1 MFNSL
6 SNTEIKN
13 YAKQLRKEMTR
24 QERHLW
30 YDFLQKHRCKWYKQK
45 PNRIK
50 KAVEIYLMVKLHCF
64 FCLRLGFIPALNK
77 DITVYSLA
85 FRPRFHCFQQL
96 IQFHC
101 VSVHRLVCPDL

>member
-1 MFNSL
+1 MRSCFFSYTVDL
-6 SNTEIKN
+6 TLT
-13 YAKQLRKEMTR
+13 Y
-24 QERHLW
+24 
-30 YDFLQKHRCKWYKQK
+30 
-45 PNRIK
+45 RIK

-64 FCLRLGFIPALNK
+64 FCLRLGFIPTLNK

-96 IQFHC
+96 IQFHY